1 MEAEK
6 SRERMKEEN
15 YILDCDKAKEVKYYF
30 IKRAFYRMDTKCRE
44 LGKN

>member
-15 YILDCDKAKEVKYYF
+15 YILDSDKAKEARKKYFRRYDKYY
-30 IKRAFYRMDTKCRE
+30 YSYV
-44 LGKN
+44 